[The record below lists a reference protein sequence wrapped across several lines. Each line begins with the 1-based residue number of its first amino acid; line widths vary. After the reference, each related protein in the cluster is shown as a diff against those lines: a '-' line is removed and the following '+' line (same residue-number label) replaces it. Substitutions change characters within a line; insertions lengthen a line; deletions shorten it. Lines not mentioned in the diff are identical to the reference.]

1 MWFWPLML
9 LLASIVAGVIGW
21 VVLLAGVMQPAP
33 SNKFRLDWTLL
44 AWLLPA
50 GAIGIVA
57 AVIWL
62 LVVLV
67 RWLA

>member
-1 MWFWPLML
+1 MWFWPVLL

-33 SNKFRLDWTLL
+33 STKFRLDWTLL
-44 AWLLPA
+44 CWLVPV
-50 GAIGIVA
+50 GAIGIIV

-62 LVVLV
+62 LVLFV
-67 RWLA
+67 RWIA